1 MLARLIGLLR
11 VGLGL
16 IVVASPRA
24 AARLFA
30 LPAAEVNPSSS
41 LVSRL
46 VGNRELVL
54 GAALA
59 LAAEEQLPLLLTT
72 SAAIDAG
79 DALVSLWTLRE
90 GLGKRAA
97 LQSAAAGMCYAALEL
112 AALRRATRP
121 DVIA

>member
-1 MLARLIGLLR
+1 MTPARLLGLVR

-16 IVVASPRA
+16 VVVASPRG

-46 VGNRELVL
+46 LGNRELVL

-59 LAAEEQLPLLLTT
+59 LASDEHLPLLLKT

-79 DALVSLWTLRE
+79 DALLSLWTLRD
-90 GLGKRAA
+90 GIGKRAA
-97 LQSAAAGMCYAALEL
+97 CQSATAGALYAALEL
-112 AALRRATRP
+112 TALRRG
-121 DVIA
+121 